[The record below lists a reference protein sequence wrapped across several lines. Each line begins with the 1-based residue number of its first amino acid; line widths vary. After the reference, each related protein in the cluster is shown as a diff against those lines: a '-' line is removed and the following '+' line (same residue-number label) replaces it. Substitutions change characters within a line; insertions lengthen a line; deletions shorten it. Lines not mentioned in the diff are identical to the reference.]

1 MSFFSLY
8 HVGEKV
14 NPPDEFRLV
23 CQQSSAVSEYI
34 SETANKS
41 ATKPAS

>member
-8 HVGEKV
+8 RVGEKA

-23 CQQSSAVSEYI
+23 CQQSSEVSEYI
-34 SETANKS
+34 SETVNKS